1 MIRFSTLDVVMP
13 PIDPQR
19 VKAWIGEVVEKH
31 GKTIG
36 ELYYY
41 FCSDERLLEINRER
55 LGHDFYTDI
64 VTFPLTDCETV
75 LSSEFCISVDRIKE
89 NAETFGRS
97 YESELHRVI
106 IHGVLHLIGFDDLTD
121 EEEKEM
127 REQEEKALGLL
138 TGGTTQESFT
148 VMADKPS
155 FRESGTPS
163 PLLGVTTLSIGDCG
177 SSPQ

>member
-1 MIRFSTLDVVMP
+1 MIRFYTLDVEMP

-19 VKAWIGEVVEKH
+19 VKAWITEVAEKY

-64 VTFPLTDCETV
+64 VTFPLTECETV

-89 NAETFGRS
+89 NAETFNRS
-97 YESELHRVI
+97 HESELHRVI
-106 IHGVLHLIGFDDLTD
+106 IHGVLHLIGFDDHTD
-121 EEEKEM
+121 EDEKEM
-127 REQEEKALGLL
+127 REKEEEALKLL
-138 TGGTTQESFT
+138 F
-148 VMADKPS
+148 
-155 FRESGTPS
+155 
-163 PLLGVTTLSIGDCG
+163 I
-177 SSPQ
+177 

>member
-1 MIRFSTLDVVMP
+1 MIRFSTLDVEMP

-19 VKAWIGEVVEKH
+19 VKAWIGEVIEQY

-41 FCSDERLLEINRER
+41 FCSDEKLLEINRER

-89 NAETFGRS
+89 NAVTFARS

-106 IHGVLHLIGFDDLTD
+106 IHGVLHLIGFDDHSD
-121 EEEKEM
+121 ADEKVMREKEEECLK
-127 REQEEKALGLL
+127 LL
-138 TGGTTQESFT
+138 F
-148 VMADKPS
+148 K
-155 FRESGTPS
+155 
-163 PLLGVTTLSIGDCG
+163 
-177 SSPQ
+177 

>member
-1 MIRFSTLDVVMP
+1 MIRFSTLDMEMP
-13 PIDPQR
+13 PIEPQR
-19 VKAWIGEVVEKH
+19 VKAWIGEVVENH
-31 GKTIG
+31 GKTVG

-41 FCSDERLLEINRER
+41 FCSDEQLLEINKER

-75 LSSEFCISVDRIKE
+75 LSSEFCISIDRIKE

-127 REQEEKALGLL
+127 REQEEISLELYKTMDNDYGY
-138 TGGTTQESFT
+138 
-148 VMADKPS
+148 DHPNCK
-155 FRESGTPS
+155 SGH
-163 PLLGVTTLSIGDCG
+163 C
-177 SSPQ
+177 Q

>member
-1 MIRFSTLDVVMP
+1 MP
-13 PIDPQR
+13 PIKPQS
-19 VKAWIGEVVEKH
+19 VKLWIEEVVEKH
-31 GKTIG
+31 GKTVG

-41 FCSDERLLEINRER
+41 FCSDEKLLEINRER

-89 NAETFGRS
+89 NAVTFGRT

-121 EEEKEM
+121 EEEIEM
-127 REQEEKALGLL
+127 REKEEEALKSLF
-138 TGGTTQESFT
+138 S
-148 VMADKPS
+148 
-155 FRESGTPS
+155 
-163 PLLGVTTLSIGDCG
+163 
-177 SSPQ
+177 

>member
-1 MIRFSTLDVVMP
+1 MIRFNTLDVEMP
-13 PIDPQR
+13 PIDPQC
-19 VKAWIGEVVEKH
+19 VKTWIGDVAERY
-31 GKTIG
+31 GKQVG

-89 NAETFGRS
+89 NAGTFGRS

-106 IHGVLHLIGFDDLTD
+106 IHGVLHLIGFDDHTD

-127 REQEEKALGLL
+127 REKEEEALKLL
-138 TGGTTQESFT
+138 FS
-148 VMADKPS
+148 
-155 FRESGTPS
+155 
-163 PLLGVTTLSIGDCG
+163 
-177 SSPQ
+177 

>member
-1 MIRFSTLDVVMP
+1 MIRFSTLDVEMP
-13 PIDPQR
+13 PIDPMR
-19 VKAWIGEVVEKH
+19 DKAWIEAVAEKH

-41 FCSDERLLEINRER
+41 FCSDDKLLEINRER

-75 LSSEFCISVDRIKE
+75 LSSEFCISTDRIME

-106 IHGVLHLIGFDDLTD
+106 IHGVLHLIGFDDHT
-121 EEEKEM
+121 EEDEKEM
-127 REQEEKALGLL
+127 REKEEESLKLL
-138 TGGTTQESFT
+138 FS
-148 VMADKPS
+148 
-155 FRESGTPS
+155 
-163 PLLGVTTLSIGDCG
+163 
-177 SSPQ
+177 

>member
-1 MIRFSTLDVVMP
+1 MIRFSTLDMDMP
-13 PIDPQR
+13 PIEPLR
-19 VKAWIGEVVEKH
+19 VKAWIGDVVEKY

-41 FCSDERLLEINRER
+41 FCSDEKLLEINRER

-75 LSSEFCISVDRIKE
+75 LSSEFCISIDRIRE

-106 IHGVLHLIGFDDLTD
+106 IHGVLHLVGFDDLTN

-127 REQEEKALGLL
+127 RKQEEISLELYK
-138 TGGTTQESFT
+138 T
-148 VMADKPS
+148 MPS
-155 FRESGTPS
+155 DYDYGHPHCKSGHS
-163 PLLGVTTLSIGDCG
+163 HC
-177 SSPQ
+177 Q

>member
-1 MIRFSTLDVVMP
+1 MIRFSTLDVEMP
-13 PIDPQR
+13 PIDPQH
-19 VKAWIGEVVEKH
+19 VNAWIGAVAERH
-31 GKTIG
+31 GKAIG

-41 FCSDERLLEINRER
+41 FCSDEKLFEINKER

-75 LSSEFCISVDRIKE
+75 LSSEFCISIDRIKE
-89 NAETFGRS
+89 NAQTFGRS

-127 REQEEKALGLL
+127 REQEEISLELYK
-138 TGGTTQESFT
+138 T
-148 VMADKPS
+148 MANDYGYDHPN
-155 FRESGTPS
+155 
-163 PLLGVTTLSIGDCG
+163 
-177 SSPQ
+177 